1 LRAIPRQTAAA
12 LLLLCAAFAAAAAPD
27 AASGASNPRVA
38 RTALRELDDDALAH
52 RLFVVSVAG
61 RRPHSV
67 SDAQGA
73 WNRAHYGV
81 ATPAEVVR
89 RFQPGGVVLFANNV
103 STVAQ
108 VTRLSEGLQA
118 IAAERGYQLLIMSD
132 QEGGRVS
139 RLPGPAA
146 EGQPAAASFRSRVG
160 PARRSAREVGTA
172 MRRMGV
178 LVDLAPV
185 ADVNTVGNKGV
196 IGDRSFGSTAD
207 VVSPMVSAQVC
218 GYHAGG
224 VATTLKHWPGHGST
238 AVDSHQALPTL
249 DLPVRRWKRVH
260 VPPFRTGIAAG
271 ADLVMVGHL
280 AYPAIDSSGVPATL
294 SPTLTRQW
302 LRESLG
308 FTGVTI
314 TDSLG
319 MKALAGFG
327 DNPTIARKAFDA
339 GADLLLMPPQPR
351 AAAESIAEALRAG
364 EIDRATVR
372 ASVARVAV
380 LQDKLGLVPGN
391 RTLSLC

>member
-1 LRAIPRQTAAA
+1 MLGIPRPAVAV
-12 LLLLCAAFAAAAAPD
+12 LLLGVAFAALTSPNT
-27 AASGASNPRVA
+27 ASGTSNPVSQ
-38 RTALRELDDDALAH
+38 TALQALDADALAH

-61 RRPHSV
+61 RRAHSV
-67 SDAQGA
+67 TDAQAA

-81 ATPAEVVR
+81 ATPAKVVSTY
-89 RFQPGGVVLFANNV
+89 QPGGVIVFGANV
-103 STVAQ
+103 STVAH
-108 VTRLSEGLQA
+108 VTRLSEELQA
-118 IAAERGYQLLIMSD
+118 AAAEQGYQLLIMTD

-146 EGQPAAASFRSRVG
+146 EGQPSAASFHGRVQ
-160 PARRSAREVGTA
+160 PARRSAHDVGTA

-185 ADVNTVGNKGV
+185 ADVNTVGDKGV
-196 IGDRSFGSTAD
+196 IGDRSFGSTED

-218 GYHAGG
+218 GYHTGG

-249 DLPVRRWKRVH
+249 SLPMRRWKRVH
-260 VPPFRTGIAAG
+260 VPPFRGGIAAG
-271 ADLVMVGHL
+271 TDLVMVGHL
-280 AYPAIDSSGVPATL
+280 AYPAIDPSGVPATL
-294 SPTLTRQW
+294 SPTLTREW
-302 LRESLG
+302 LRERLG

-327 DNPTIARKAFDA
+327 DNSTIARKAFAA

-351 AAAESIAEALRAG
+351 AAAKGIADALRSG
-364 EIDRATVR
+364 EIQRAQVV
-372 ASVARVAV
+372 ASIARVAS
-380 LQDKLGLVPGN
+380 LQDNLGLVPGDGEL
-391 RTLSLC
+391 RDC